1 MTIDLFKGYLPG
13 IHMLDI
19 PTILFSK
26 AIKEPSFEEMLLFYE
41 ADRKFKRIR
50 DNSTYWI
57 DFASKHPIV
66 ASPDFSIYWSMSL
79 DEQKQNKDFN
89 LWFGREVQK
98 KNPNTVF
105 NVRFGDAR
113 SYDFCFDGYP
123 QNSIVMVGTHGCIKR
138 YDERLVFK
146 AGFGELVRRLT
157 PRIVVVYGRAPLD
170 IFGDYASR
178 GGVVL
183 RIPSEFEKKHP

>member
-1 MTIDLFKGYLPG
+1 MTLDLFHGYSSG
-13 IHMLDI
+13 IHTLDI

-41 ADRKFKRIR
+41 ADRKFKRIH
-50 DNSTYWI
+50 DNPTYWI
-57 DFASKHPIV
+57 DFASKHPIA
-66 ASPDFSIYWSMSL
+66 ASPDFSMYWSMSL
-79 DEQKQNKDFN
+79 EEQKQNKDFN
-89 LWFGREVQK
+89 LWVGQEIKK
-98 KNPNTVF
+98 KNSNTVF

-113 SYDFCFDGYP
+113 SYDICFDGFP
-123 QNSIVMVGTHGCIKR
+123 QNSIVMVGTHGCIRR

-146 AGFGELVRRLT
+146 AGFSELVHRLS
-157 PRIVVVYGRAPLD
+157 PIVVVVYGRTPLD
-170 IFGDYASR
+170 IFGDYVSR